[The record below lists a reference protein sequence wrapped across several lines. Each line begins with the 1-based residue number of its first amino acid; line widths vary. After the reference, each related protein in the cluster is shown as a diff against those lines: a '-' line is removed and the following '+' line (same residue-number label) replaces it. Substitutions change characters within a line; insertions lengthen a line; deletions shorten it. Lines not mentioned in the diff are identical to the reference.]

1 MDNKTYL
8 ALGDSYT
15 IGESVPLQD
24 NFPMQT
30 AGLLREKGWLFE
42 NPKIIAKTGWT
53 SFELLEA
60 IEKEKVNGNFDLVT
74 LLVGV
79 NNQYRGLSPALF
91 ANDFALLVEK
101 ALYFSDNHPES
112 VLILSIPDWGA
123 TPYASLHGNN
133 QVSSAIEEFN
143 GISKMAAESKGI
155 RFIDVTIDSLLVR
168 TDTTLLVEDQ
178 LHYTGKMYG
187 IWAKKIVESFTS

>member
-1 MDNKTYL
+1 MNNKTYL

-15 IGESVPLQD
+15 IGESVPMQD

-42 NPKIIAKTGWT
+42 DPKIIAKTGWT

-60 IEKEKVNGNFDLVT
+60 IEKEKVTGNFDLVT

-91 ANDFALLVEK
+91 ANDFCLLVEK
-101 ALYFSDNHPES
+101 ALYFSGNHPKS
-112 VLILSIPDWGA
+112 VVILSIPDWGA
-123 TPYASLHGNN
+123 TPYARLHGNKN
-133 QVSSAIEEFN
+133 ISSAIQEFN
-143 GISKMAAESKGI
+143 GICKMAAELKGI
-155 RFIDVTIDSLLVR
+155 RFIDVTSDSLLVR
-168 TDTTLLVEDQ
+168 TDTTLLAADQ

-187 IWAKKIVESFTS
+187 IWAKKIVESITS